1 MGAMMNDV
9 TQATEQE
16 TVLAARGVSKY
27 YGDEQEHV
35 LVLDSID
42 LDLRAGEFIALLGPS
57 GSGKST
63 LLRILAG
70 LIPPSRGEVLVHA
83 QPLRGTNPQ
92 VAIVFQS
99 FALYPWL
106 TVQENVEL
114 GLLSKEMPPKERRE
128 RALAAIDLI
137 GLDGFETAYPR
148 ELSGGMKQR
157 VGFARAL
164 VVEPEVLFLDEPFS
178 ALDVLV
184 AENLRHEL
192 LDLWQARKIPTKAI
206 LMVTHN
212 IDEAVSMADRLL
224 IFGAN
229 PGRIR
234 VELPGLPLAQ
244 RRKHAPEHAQLV
256 GTIYRIM
263 TNPEEDVA
271 TLLPGARRVQEPVA
285 PHAYQSLPHVNIGSL
300 TGFIERL
307 SALGGREDLYELA
320 RDLHLEAD
328 DLLPLAEAADL
339 LGFGDIAEG
348 DVFLTEIGKRFA
360 EAGVLEE
367 KELFRQQALQS
378 IALLRQITSQL
389 QATPD
394 HWMKEDALLEH
405 LEESFSPEEARRQLD
420 TAIDWGRYA
429 ELFAYDDDAGE
440 FFLEDES
447 QPAVGG
453 HERFQSSEG
462 ERRGARSPQERR

>member
-1 MGAMMNDV
+1 MTTLVNGIA
-9 TQATEQE
+9 QATELE
-16 TVLAARGVSKY
+16 SVLAARDVSKF
-27 YGDEQEHV
+27 YGDEHERV
-35 LVLDSID
+35 LVLDTIN
-42 LDLRAGEFIALLGPS
+42 LDLHAGEFIALLGPS

-70 LIPPSRGEVLVHA
+70 LARPSRGEVLVH
-83 QPLRGTNPQ
+83 QMPLRGTNPQ

-106 TVQENVEL
+106 TVLENVEL
-114 GLLSKEMPPKERRE
+114 GLLSKKLAPKERRE
-128 RALAAIDLI
+128 RALQAIDLI

-192 LDLWQARKIPTKAI
+192 LDLWLERKIPTRAI

-212 IDEAVSMADRLL
+212 IAEAVSMADRLL
-224 IFGAN
+224 VFGAN
-229 PGRIR
+229 PGHIR
-234 VELPGLPLAQ
+234 VELPGLPLAA
-244 RRKHAPEHAQLV
+244 RRAKNGAHAQLID
-256 GTIYRIM
+256 TIYRIM
-263 TNPEEDVA
+263 TNPQEDLA
-271 TLLPGARRVQEPVA
+271 KLLPGARPVQATKRP
-285 PHAYQSLPHVNIGSL
+285 PAYQMLPHVSIGEL

-307 SALGGREDLYELA
+307 HSLGGREDLYELA
-320 RDLHLEAD
+320 GMLHMEAD
-328 DLLPLAEAADL
+328 DLLPLADAADL
-339 LGFGDIAEG
+339 LGFADLAEG
-348 DVFLTEIGKRFA
+348 DVFLTPEGSRFA

-367 KELFRQQALQS
+367 KEVFRKQALMGVE
-378 IALLRQITSQL
+378 LLRRIVGEL
-389 QATPD
+389 QAAPE
-394 HWMKEDALLEH
+394 HRLREDGLLEA
-405 LEESFSPEEARRQLD
+405 LEQTFSAEEARKQLD

-440 FFLEDES
+440 FFLE
-447 QPAVGG
+447 
-453 HERFQSSEG
+453 EG
-462 ERRGARSPQERR
+462 NAELMV

>member
-1 MGAMMNDV
+1 MAALINN
-9 TQATEQE
+9 TKEATEQE
-16 TVLAARGVSKY
+16 CVLTARQVSKY
-27 YGDEQEHV
+27 YGDEHERV

-42 LDLRAGEFIALLGPS
+42 LELRAGEFIALLGPS

-70 LIPPSRGEVLVHA
+70 LLKPSRGEVLVHE
-83 QPLRGTNPQ
+83 QPLQGANPQ

-114 GLLSKEMPPKERRE
+114 GLLAKGMTAKERHE

-192 LDLWQARKIPTKAI
+192 LDLWRERKIPTRAI

-212 IDEAVSMADRLL
+212 IDEAVTMADRLL
-224 IFGAN
+224 VFGAN
-229 PGRIR
+229 PGHIR
-234 VELPGLPLAQ
+234 VELPGLPLAE
-244 RRKHAPEHAQLV
+244 RHAKDGPHAQLV
-256 GTIYRIM
+256 DTIYRIM
-263 TNPEEDVA
+263 TNPQEDVA
-271 TLLPGARRVQEPVA
+271 KLLPGARPVQVPKA
-285 PHAYQSLPHVNIGSL
+285 PAAYQMLPHVSIGEL

-307 SALGGREDLYELA
+307 APLGGREDLYALA

-328 DLLPLAEAADL
+328 DLLPLAEAADV
-339 LGFGDIAEG
+339 LGFADLAEG
-348 DVFLTEIGKRFA
+348 DVFLTPEGQQFA

-367 KELFRQQALQS
+367 KELFRTQALTNVD
-378 IALLRQITSQL
+378 LLRRIVREV
-389 QATPD
+389 QAAPD
-394 HWMKEDALLEH
+394 HALREDDLLEA
-405 LEESFSPEEARRQLD
+405 LEQTFSPGEARQQLD

-440 FFLEDES
+440 FFLEEEA
-447 QPAVGG
+447 PAAGGSGSVG
-453 HERFQSSEG
+453 QSPDGNKASGG
-462 ERRGARSPQERR
+462 EPR

>member
-1 MGAMMNDV
+1 MASV
-9 TQATEQE
+9 TNPLAQTIDQK
-16 TVLAARGVSKY
+16 VLLEAKNISKY
-27 YGDEQEHV
+27 YGQEKEHI
-35 LVLDSID
+35 LVLDQIS
-42 LDLRAGEFIALLGPS
+42 LDLKAGEFIALLGPS

-70 LIPPSRGEVLVHA
+70 LLPPSRGEVVA
-83 QPLRGTNPQ
+83 NGRPLRGANPQ

-106 TVQENVEL
+106 TVLQNVEL
-114 GLLSKEMPPKERRE
+114 GLLSKELPAAARE
-128 RALAAIDLI
+128 EQAIKAIDLI
-137 GLDGFETAYPR
+137 GLDGFEHAYPR

-164 VVEPEVLFLDEPFS
+164 VVEPDILFMDEPFS

-192 LDLWQARKIPTKAI
+192 LDLWLERKIPTRAV

-224 IFGAN
+224 VFGAN

-234 VELPGLPLAQ
+234 VELPGLPIAQ
-244 RRKHAPEHAQLV
+244 RRSKGGAHAQLV
-256 GTIYRIM
+256 DTIYRIM
-263 TNPEEDVA
+263 TNPQEEVA
-271 TLLPGARRVQEPVA
+271 ALLPGARPIQPA
-285 PHAYQSLPHVNIGSL
+285 AQPAYQILPHVTIDNL

-307 SALGGREDLYELA
+307 HKLGGREDLYALA
-320 RDLHLEAD
+320 RDLHMEAD

-339 LGFGDIAEG
+339 LGFADLAEG
-348 DVFLTEIGKRFA
+348 DVFLTEQGQRFA

-367 KELFRQQALQS
+367 KELFRAQALMS
-378 IALLRQITSQL
+378 IQFLRQL
-389 QATPD
+389 VYDLRATPE
-394 HWMKEDALLEH
+394 HRLSEAAFLEMLEH
-405 LEESFSPEEARRQLD
+405 TFSPEEARRQLD

-429 ELFAYDDDAGE
+429 ELFGYNDDTGE
-440 FFLEDES
+440 FFLEDEPEVAS
-447 QPAVGG
+447 KNG
-453 HERFQSSEG
+453 
-462 ERRGARSPQERR
+462 

>member
-1 MGAMMNDV
+1 MTTLVNGIA
-9 TQATEQE
+9 QATELE
-16 TVLAARGVSKY
+16 SVLAARDVSKF
-27 YGDEQEHV
+27 YGDEHERV
-35 LVLDSID
+35 LVLDTIN
-42 LDLRAGEFIALLGPS
+42 LDLHPGEFIALLGPS

-70 LIPPSRGEVLVHA
+70 LARASRGEVLVH
-83 QPLRGTNPQ
+83 QMPLRGINPQ

-106 TVQENVEL
+106 TVLENVEL
-114 GLLSKEMPPKERRE
+114 GLLSKELAPKERRE
-128 RALAAIDLI
+128 RALQAIDLI

-192 LDLWQARKIPTKAI
+192 LDLWLERKIPTRAI

-212 IDEAVSMADRLL
+212 IAEAVSMADRLL
-224 IFGAN
+224 VFGAN
-229 PGRIR
+229 PGHIR
-234 VELPGLPLAQ
+234 VELPGLPLAA
-244 RRKHAPEHAQLV
+244 RRAKNGAHAQLID
-256 GTIYRIM
+256 TIYRIM
-263 TNPEEDVA
+263 TNPQEDVA
-271 TLLPGARRVQEPVA
+271 KLLPGARPVQATKRPS
-285 PHAYQSLPHVNIGSL
+285 AYQMLPHVNIGEL

-307 SALGGREDLYELA
+307 HSLGGREDLYQLA
-320 RDLHLEAD
+320 GMLHMEAD
-328 DLLPLAEAADL
+328 DLLPLADAADL
-339 LGFGDIAEG
+339 LGFADLAEG
-348 DVFLTEIGKRFA
+348 DVFLTPEGSRFA

-367 KELFRQQALQS
+367 KEIFRKQALMGVE
-378 IALLRQITSQL
+378 LLRRIVGEL
-389 QATPD
+389 QAAPE
-394 HWMKEDALLEH
+394 HRLREDGLLEA
-405 LEESFSPEEARRQLD
+405 LEQTFSAEEARKQLD

-440 FFLEDES
+440 FFLE
-447 QPAVGG
+447 
-453 HERFQSSEG
+453 EG
-462 ERRGARSPQERR
+462 NAELMV

>member
-1 MGAMMNDV
+1 MATLVKGIA
-9 TQATEQE
+9 QATGQE
-16 TVLAARGVSKY
+16 VVLAARNVSKF
-27 YGDEQEHV
+27 YGDEYERV
-35 LVLDSID
+35 LVLDSIS

-70 LIPPSRGEVLVHA
+70 LVPPSRGEVLVHEM
-83 QPLRGTNPQ
+83 PLQGANSQ

-114 GLLSKEMPPKERRE
+114 GLLAKELSPKERHE
-128 RALAAIDLI
+128 RARGAIDLI

-192 LDLWQARKIPTKAI
+192 WDLWQERKIPTRAI

-224 IFGAN
+224 VFGAN
-229 PGRIR
+229 PGHIR
-234 VELPGLPLAQ
+234 VELPGLPVAG
-244 RRKHAPEHAQLV
+244 RRAKNGAHARLV
-256 GTIYRIM
+256 DTIYRLM
-263 TNPEEDVA
+263 TNPQEDVA
-271 TLLPGARRVQEPVA
+271 KLLPGARPIQEAKA
-285 PHAYQSLPHVNIGSL
+285 PPAYQMLPHVSIGEL

-307 SALGGREDLYELA
+307 HALGGREDLYELA
-320 RDLHLEAD
+320 GMLQMEAD

-339 LGFGDIAEG
+339 LGFADLQEG
-348 DVFLTEIGKRFA
+348 DVLLTPEGRRFA

-367 KELFRQQALQS
+367 KELFRKQALVS
-378 IALLRQITSQL
+378 VELLRRVVREL
-389 QATPD
+389 QAAPERRLR
-394 HWMKEDALLEH
+394 EDSLLES
-405 LEESFSPEEARRQLD
+405 LEQIFSPQEAQRQLD

-440 FFLEDES
+440 FFLEE
-447 QPAVGG
+447 
-453 HERFQSSEG
+453 E
-462 ERRGARSPQERR
+462 

>member
-1 MGAMMNDV
+1 MTTSINSTTRV
-9 TQATEQE
+9 TEQE
-16 TVLAARGVSKY
+16 CVLACRKVSKF
-27 YGDEQEHV
+27 YGDEHERV

-42 LDLRAGEFIALLGPS
+42 LELREGEFIALLGPS

-63 LLRILAG
+63 LLRTLAG
-70 LIPPSRGEVLVHA
+70 LATPSRGEVLVHGS
-83 QPLRGTNPQ
+83 PLQGANPQ

-114 GLLSKEMPPKERRE
+114 GLLAKEMTAKERRE

-192 LDLWQARKIPTKAI
+192 LDLWHERKIPTRAI

-212 IDEAVSMADRLL
+212 IDEAVKMADRLL
-224 IFGAN
+224 VFGAN
-229 PGRIR
+229 PGHIRI
-234 VELPGLPLAQ
+234 ELPGLPIAE
-244 RRKHAPEHAQLV
+244 RRAKDGPHAQLV
-256 GTIYRIM
+256 DTIYRIM
-263 TNPEEDVA
+263 TNPQEDV
-271 TLLPGARRVQEPVA
+271 TKLLPGARPVQVA
-285 PHAYQSLPHVNIGSL
+285 APAAYQMLPHVGIGEL

-307 SALGGREDLYELA
+307 HHLGGREDLYELA
-320 RDLHLEAD
+320 HTLHLEAD
-328 DLLPLAEAADL
+328 ELLPLAEAADL
-339 LGFGDIAEG
+339 LGFADLAEG
-348 DVFLTEIGKRFA
+348 DVFLTPEGNAFA

-367 KELFRQQALQS
+367 KDLFRAQALAG
-378 IALLRQITSQL
+378 IDLLRRIVREL
-389 QATPD
+389 QAAPE
-394 HWMKEDALLEH
+394 HALREEGLLEE
-405 LEESFSPEEARRQLD
+405 LEQTFSPGEARQQLD

-429 ELFAYDDDAGE
+429 ELFAYDDAAGE
-440 FFLEDES
+440 FFLEEETGS
-447 QPAVGG
+447 APNA
-453 HERFQSSEG
+453 
-462 ERRGARSPQERR
+462 

>member
-1 MGAMMNDV
+1 MGTMINDV
-9 TQATEQE
+9 AQVTEQE
-16 TVLAARGVSKY
+16 CVLAARTVSKY

-35 LVLDSID
+35 LVLDNID
-42 LDLRAGEFIALLGPS
+42 LELRAGEFIALLGPS

-70 LIPPSRGEVLVHA
+70 LIPPSQGEVLVHA

-106 TVQENVEL
+106 TVLENVEL
-114 GLLSKEMPPKERRE
+114 GLLAKELTPKERSE
-128 RALAAIDLI
+128 RALQAIDLI

-224 IFGAN
+224 VFGAN

-244 RRKHAPEHAQLV
+244 RRRHAPEHAQLV
-256 GTIYRIM
+256 DTIYRIM
-263 TNPEEDVA
+263 TNPQEDVA
-271 TLLPGARRVQEPVA
+271 SLLPGARRVQEPA
-285 PHAYQSLPHVNIGSL
+285 GPHAYQMLPHVNIGSL

-307 SALGGREDLYELA
+307 YALGGREDLYELA
-320 RDLHLEAD
+320 RDLNMEAD

-348 DVFLTEIGKRFA
+348 DVFLTDIGKRFA

-367 KELFRQQALQS
+367 KEVFRQQALQS
-378 IALLRQITSQL
+378 IELLRQITSRL

-394 HWMKEDALLEH
+394 HWMKEDSLLER
-405 LEESFSPEEARRQLD
+405 LEQSFSPEEARRQLD

-429 ELFAYDDDAGE
+429 ELFVYDDDAGE
-440 FFLEDES
+440 FSLEEES
-447 QPAVGG
+447 SIP
-453 HERFQSSEG
+453 
-462 ERRGARSPQERR
+462 RS

>member
-1 MGAMMNDV
+1 MTTLINS
-9 TQATEQE
+9 TKEATEQE
-16 TVLAARGVSKY
+16 CVLAARSVSKF
-27 YGDEQEHV
+27 YGDEHERV
-35 LVLDSID
+35 LVLDCID
-42 LDLRAGEFIALLGPS
+42 LELRAGEFIALLGPS

-70 LIPPSRGEVLVHA
+70 LLKPSRGEVLVHDA
-83 QPLRGTNPQ
+83 PLQGANPQ

-114 GLLSKEMPPKERRE
+114 GLLAKDMTPKERRE

-192 LDLWQARKIPTKAI
+192 LDLWHERKIPTRAI

-212 IDEAVSMADRLL
+212 IDEAVKMADRLL
-224 IFGAN
+224 VFGAN
-229 PGRIR
+229 PGHIR
-234 VELPGLPLAQ
+234 VELPGLPLAE
-244 RRKHAPEHAQLV
+244 RRAKDGPHAQLV
-256 GTIYRIM
+256 DTIYRIM
-263 TNPEEDVA
+263 TNPQEDVA
-271 TLLPGARRVQEPVA
+271 KLLPGARPVQVPKA
-285 PHAYQSLPHVNIGSL
+285 PAAYQMLPHVSIGEL

-307 SALGGREDLYELA
+307 AHLGGREDLYELA

-328 DLLPLAEAADL
+328 DLLPLAEAADV
-339 LGFGDIAEG
+339 LGFADLAEG
-348 DVFLTEIGKRFA
+348 DVFLTAEGQQFA

-367 KELFRQQALQS
+367 KELFRTQALTNVE
-378 IALLRQITSQL
+378 LLRRIVREV
-389 QATPD
+389 QAAPD
-394 HWMKEDALLEH
+394 HALREDGLLEE
-405 LEESFSPEEARRQLD
+405 LEQAFSPGEARQQLD

-440 FFLEDES
+440 FFLEEETPS
-447 QPAVGG
+447 AGGSGSVGQAPDG
-453 HERFQSSEG
+453 NKASSSEQ
-462 ERRGARSPQERR
+462 R

>member
-1 MGAMMNDV
+1 MATLINGVAQV
-9 TQATEQE
+9 TEQE
-16 TVLAARGVSKY
+16 CVLAARGVSKF
-27 YGDEQEHV
+27 YGDEHERV
-35 LVLDSID
+35 LVLDTIN
-42 LDLRAGEFIALLGPS
+42 LELRAGEFIALLGPS

-70 LIPPSRGEVLVHA
+70 LAKPSRGEVRVHDT
-83 QPLRGTNPQ
+83 PLQGANPQ

-114 GLLSKEMPPKERRE
+114 GLLAKDMTAKERRE
-128 RALAAIDLI
+128 RALGAIDLI

-192 LDLWQARKIPTKAI
+192 LDLWRERKIPTRAI

-212 IDEAVSMADRLL
+212 IDEAVKMADRLL
-224 IFGAN
+224 VFGAN
-229 PGRIR
+229 PGHIR
-234 VELPGLPLAQ
+234 VELPGLPIAE
-244 RRKHAPEHAQLV
+244 RHTKDGPHAQLV
-256 GTIYRIM
+256 DTIYRIM
-263 TNPEEDVA
+263 TNPQEDVA
-271 TLLPGARRVQEPVA
+271 TLLPGARPVQA
-285 PHAYQSLPHVNIGSL
+285 PKAPAAYQMLPHVSIGEL

-307 SALGGREDLYELA
+307 AHLGGREDLYELA

-328 DLLPLAEAADL
+328 ELLPLAEAADL
-339 LGFGDIAEG
+339 LGFADLAEG
-348 DVFLTEIGKRFA
+348 DVFLTPEGQHFA

-367 KELFRQQALQS
+367 KDLFRKQALAN
-378 IALLRQITSQL
+378 IELLRRVVSAV
-389 QATPD
+389 QAAPD
-394 HWMKEDALLEH
+394 HALREDGLLEE
-405 LEESFSPEEARRQLD
+405 LEQTFSPQEARQQLD

-429 ELFAYDDDAGE
+429 ELFAYDDDGGE
-440 FFLEDES
+440 FYLEEETS
-447 QPAVGG
+447 AEPKA
-453 HERFQSSEG
+453 
-462 ERRGARSPQERR
+462 